1 MESFLLT
8 PVPSFKHF
16 FFFPVPFYWKRQHV
30 SRHSWAPSL
39 LQDLGSSSERCTAPH
54 SFLQPANKPTV
65 HKRAMKHPALRLGNM
80 ENKWELVYVG
90 EHLLKI
96 PPCLQPSSA
105 LSTAPATIQSWG
117 TGGKPAEPST
127 NQAQGWAVEAKAQTG
142 LRVAVK
148 RSKALICEILYGVK
162 QRDFECILRNMLSP
176 SLGSSFSLGTGN
188 QSQRRWS
195 DQGGL
200 A

>member
-1 MESFLLT
+1 M
-8 PVPSFKHF
+8 
-16 FFFPVPFYWKRQHV
+16 
-30 SRHSWAPSL
+30 
-39 LQDLGSSSERCTAPH
+39 
-54 SFLQPANKPTV
+54 
-65 HKRAMKHPALRLGNM
+65 
-80 ENKWELVYVG
+80 
-90 EHLLKI
+90 
-96 PPCLQPSSA
+96 
-105 LSTAPATIQSWG
+105 
-117 TGGKPAEPST
+117 
-127 NQAQGWAVEAKAQTG
+127 EAKAQTG